1 MASSVKSSKSSN
13 FKKKGF
19 NGCAPPYSV
28 LFIVS
33 TELSAAKAQEKVSR
47 RTPMILRYF
56 TTCGRVSCRVRV
68 ILAQHFLGGNNSCYL

>member
-1 MASSVKSSKSSN
+1 MASSVKSSNSSN

-33 TELSAAKAQEKVSR
+33 TELSAAKAQEKVST
-47 RTPMILRYF
+47 TPMILRYF

-68 ILAQHFLGGNNSCYL
+68 ILAQPFLGGNNSCYL